1 MVSVSFI
8 PSVVCGKLVINTVEF
23 NSRKVSCFQLSIYCL
38 CRTTFHYAMREWAE
52 FFIFNVRTDSCLC
65 WVLNCYIKMLEIL
78 LFWYN
83 FVMNSLKLLIKVYL
97 WKLCTHAHW
106 AGEHLLPWKRQVLRK
121 MPPAMSRVTDNEN
134 FNAVCTNPAV
144 IETAF
149 NQYLENEGP
158 IDDEPLNE
166 YVCNTLL

>member
-1 MVSVSFI
+1 MHTGREST
-8 PSVVCGKLVINTVEF
+8 CCRENAK
-23 NSRKVSCFQLSIYCL
+23 SC
-38 CRTTFHYAMREWAE
+38 
-52 FFIFNVRTDSCLC
+52 N
-65 WVLNCYIKMLEIL
+65 
-78 LFWYN
+78 
-83 FVMNSLKLLIKVYL
+83 
-97 WKLCTHAHW
+97 
-106 AGEHLLPWKRQVLRK
+106 K